1 MPPEFELRPMQAED
15 LPDVERIE
23 RAGQPNPWS
32 QGIFLDC
39 LASGYRCDVATVE
52 GRLVG
57 FQVLSFVLDE
67 AHLLNIGV
75 DPAMRRRGL
84 ARAMLGRAMRD
95 SAEAGAVNMFLE
107 VRAGNSGA
115 IALYD
120 ELGFCE
126 TCRRRDYYPGPNGR
140 EDALL
145 MIAAL

>member
-1 MPPEFELRPMQAED
+1 MPPEFQLRSMRAED
-15 LPDVERIE
+15 LGEVERIE

-32 QGIFLDC
+32 RQLFLEC
-39 LASGYRCDVATVE
+39 LDSRYRCDVLAVD
-52 GRLVG
+52 GSLAG
-57 FQVLSFVLDE
+57 FQILSYVLDE

-84 ARAMLGRAMRD
+84 AREMLTRAMRE
-95 SAEAGAVNMFLE
+95 SAEAGATNMFLE
-107 VRAGNSGA
+107 VRAGNTGA

-126 TCRRRDYYPGPNGR
+126 TCRRRGYYPGPDGR

-145 MIAAL
+145 MVAAL